1 MKHKANKP
9 RPAPVRLCPD
19 PAQGLSSQQAA
30 QRFAEGWYNRTGE
43 SLSKSSWQIVRDNV
57 FTFFNLIFFLLA
69 LCLLAVGAYTDMLF
83 LGIVVLNVLI
93 GIVQELRSSTPWT
106 KSLCSALIPL
116 Q

>member
-43 SLSKSSWQIVRDNV
+43 SLSKSSWQIV
-57 FTFFNLIFFLLA
+57 
-69 LCLLAVGAYTDMLF
+69 
-83 LGIVVLNVLI
+83 
-93 GIVQELRSSTPWT
+93 QP
-106 KSLCSALIPL
+106 
-116 Q
+116 